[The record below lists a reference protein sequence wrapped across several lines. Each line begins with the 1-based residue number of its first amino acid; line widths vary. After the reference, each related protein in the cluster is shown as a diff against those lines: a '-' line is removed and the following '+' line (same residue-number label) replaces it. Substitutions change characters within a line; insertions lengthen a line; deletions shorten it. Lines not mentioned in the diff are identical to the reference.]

1 MSGLATMVVKPLFF
15 ILKKQILTIKKQNT
29 TFGFKKIPL

>member
-15 ILKKQILTIKKQNT
+15 ILRKQTLTIKKQNT
-29 TFGFKKIPL
+29 TFGFKILPL